1 MNLITAA
8 GQSEGRNLI
17 SAQSIRNVLIVDDS
31 LAQRRLLTSVL
42 RRWGFEAD
50 TAASG
55 DEALQICQT
64 KEMDLV
70 ISDWVMPGMD
80 GLSFCKAFRSMKRES
95 YGYFILVTSKSEKEE
110 VARGLDVGADDF
122 LTKPV
127 NSDELRAR
135 INGAGRILDM
145 QRRLSNQKI
154 ELQSRMSELEELY
167 ARLELDLVE
176 ARKLQQSLVRDR
188 FHEFEEAQI
197 SLLLEPSGHVGG
209 DLVGWFPINE
219 TDIGLYALDVSG
231 HGVPSALM
239 TARLAGLLSASSP
252 EHNVA
257 MTRGA
262 DGVFLPRS
270 PALAMK
276 ELNTLTLESLD
287 TDLYFTALL
296 GHYNL
301 KTGDAVISQAGH
313 PHPAIQ
319 RHDGRVEFCSEN
331 GLPVGLIPGAE
342 YSEFAINLAPGDRLL
357 LLSDGVT
364 ECENPAGE
372 MLGNDRLAERMRA
385 AHHKAGEGFLAGL
398 LSDLSLYADRDVF
411 ADDVSAVLLERNL
424 LQES

>member
-1 MNLITAA
+1 MNLINTA
-8 GQSEGRNLI
+8 GQSDGRN
-17 SAQSIRNVLIVDDS
+17 SMTARAIRNVLIVDDS

-42 RRWGFEAD
+42 RRWGFEAE

-55 DEALQICQT
+55 DEALKICQT

-80 GLSFCKAFRSMKRES
+80 GLSFCKAFRAMKREN

-127 NSDELRAR
+127 NPDELRAR

-145 QRRLSNQKI
+145 QRRLSNQKV
-154 ELQSRMSELEELY
+154 ELQSQMSELEKLY
-167 ARLELDLVE
+167 ARLELDLIE

-188 FHEFEEAQI
+188 FHEFENAQI

-219 TDIGLYALDVSG
+219 CNIGLYALDVSG

-239 TARLAGLLSASSP
+239 TARLAGLLSAGSP

-257 MTRGA
+257 MTRSTDGA
-262 DGVFLPRS
+262 FLPRS
-270 PALAMK
+270 PALAMA

-296 GHYNL
+296 GYYNL

-319 RHDGRVEFCSEN
+319 RRDGSVEFCTEN

-342 YSEFAINLAPGDRLL
+342 YAEFSLNLAPGDRLV

-372 MLGNDRLAERMRA
+372 MLGNDKLAKIMGTARD
-385 AHHKAGEGFLAGL
+385 KTGESFLAGL
-398 LSDLSLYADRDVF
+398 LHELSLYSERRIF
-411 ADDVSAVLLERNL
+411 ADDVSAVLLERKPL
-424 LQES
+424 HES